1 MTPAAQEAPRP
12 RRRRVCDG
20 CGGPITRAFRPMKKA
35 TGRRLCLDCG
45 EFESGR
51 VSPDWDC

>member
-1 MTPAAQEAPRP
+1 MTPATQDAPRP
-12 RRRRVCDG
+12 RRRKVCDG
-20 CGGPITRAFRPMKKA
+20 CGGPIIRAFSPMKKA